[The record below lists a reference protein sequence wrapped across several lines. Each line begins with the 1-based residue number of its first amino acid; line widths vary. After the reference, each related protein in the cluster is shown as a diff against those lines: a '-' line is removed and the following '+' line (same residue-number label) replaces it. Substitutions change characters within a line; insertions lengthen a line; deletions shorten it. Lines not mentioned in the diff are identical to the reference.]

1 MRKITCDPQGR
12 RERLQRIM
20 RTYST
25 PSSSSSSS
33 QATTSPSPQ
42 KSKRRFWRPWRRQ
55 QKKPGTLV
63 LLRHGESHW
72 NLNNSFTGWADPDL
86 TADGC
91 AEVRRAARL
100 LLERGYK
107 PEVIYTSRLKRAI
120 RSSFIL
126 LKEMNLMYRPLF
138 KEYELNE
145 RMYGALTGM
154 SKSQIALTFGEELV
168 QQWRR
173 SLDVRPPELDEKHP
187 YWPGNERKYND
198 IPRSKIPK
206 TESLHDTMNRAVPLF
221 KKKIEKDLRDGK
233 DVLVVA
239 HYNSLRGLVKH
250 IDSIDTDEIRSV
262 EIPTGIP
269 LVYEFDVDMKPIR
282 SNFSG
287 QGGMSGSFL
296 ATPEVTQ
303 AALKRERELSQDVP
317 GFTDSPLVTPVLRA
331 ISSLQRERES
341 LFKERKHDASDNGR
355 ISIASMLSD
364 DQRGS
369 KLSGELDRI
378 NGGRTNIFGDNSE
391 AEGASESSMSKA
403 VKDIGI
409 DEPLL
414 IIMRHGTTEFNKLG
428 LFTGWQDVT
437 LSAEGREEAINA
449 GKLMAKYNV
458 QIDEVHTSCLSRA
471 IETAWLAMGELDAF
485 WVPFKKTWRL
495 NERMYGGLTGLS
507 KKLISQ
513 MHGEEQFKKW
523 RRGYDERP
531 PPVDSF
537 SQHYP
542 GNDQRYV
549 EMVTDIP
556 ISGWQ
561 TLIRSLEAGKL
572 QIARKMPRTESL
584 KDCMR
589 RTIPYFRTDI
599 MKNLYQ
605 TKKNTLVV
613 SSENAIR
620 GLLMELCD
628 ISEKNITSVE
638 IPTGLPMLYD
648 SKTRSIRLL
657 DDGKGDPLLR
667 YNFGSKP
674 ELLFKSEMR
683 EIDSRN
689 QSTGNLGSSSLIS
702 LPVSRQDLNPELSSF
717 SAYSSSSNS
726 FPSTLSSLASQ
737 LSSSLNNKMDRYVPA
752 SKLVKTMLDD
762 ELPHML
768 KGGQRRLNLKE
779 EVQWSQALKNKSQN
793 ATGAIASP
801 EKRQDSHLQCK
812 VMFHVSHSHCDNLV

>member
-1 MRKITCDPQGR
+1 MMVLESLLLTCFIGSCMTVGGSSMGSRGGAVASTTTITLPAATYESLWSRRGSISASKASNHLHGRLDGHRHHSESLCRPTAMRKITCDPQGR

-341 LFKERKHDASDNGR
+341 LFKERKHDASIGNTR
-355 ISIASMLSD
+355 IHKHMLIRMPLNTIGKISTSILSVSLYVTYSIIPTHLYWYSML
-364 DQRGS
+364 
-369 KLSGELDRI
+369 LSLTTYRSV
-378 NGGRTNIFGDNSE
+378 T
-391 AEGASESSMSKA
+391 MTP
-403 VKDIGI
+403 
-409 DEPLL
+409 PLFL
-414 IIMRHGTTEFNKLG
+414 
-428 LFTGWQDVT
+428 Q
-437 LSAEGREEAINA
+437 
-449 GKLMAKYNV
+449 
-458 QIDEVHTSCLSRA
+458 
-471 IETAWLAMGELDAF
+471 LA
-485 WVPFKKTWRL
+485 
-495 NERMYGGLTGLS
+495 
-507 KKLISQ
+507 
-513 MHGEEQFKKW
+513 
-523 RRGYDERP
+523 
-531 PPVDSF
+531 
-537 SQHYP
+537 
-542 GNDQRYV
+542 
-549 EMVTDIP
+549 
-556 ISGWQ
+556 
-561 TLIRSLEAGKL
+561 
-572 QIARKMPRTESL
+572 
-584 KDCMR
+584 
-589 RTIPYFRTDI
+589 TI
-599 MKNLYQ
+599 
-605 TKKNTLVV
+605 
-613 SSENAIR
+613 
-620 GLLMELCD
+620 
-628 ISEKNITSVE
+628 
-638 IPTGLPMLYD
+638 
-648 SKTRSIRLL
+648 
-657 DDGKGDPLLR
+657 
-667 YNFGSKP
+667 
-674 ELLFKSEMR
+674 
-683 EIDSRN
+683 
-689 QSTGNLGSSSLIS
+689 
-702 LPVSRQDLNPELSSF
+702 
-717 SAYSSSSNS
+717 
-726 FPSTLSSLASQ
+726 
-737 LSSSLNNKMDRYVPA
+737 
-752 SKLVKTMLDD
+752 
-762 ELPHML
+762 
-768 KGGQRRLNLKE
+768 
-779 EVQWSQALKNKSQN
+779 
-793 ATGAIASP
+793 
-801 EKRQDSHLQCK
+801 
-812 VMFHVSHSHCDNLV
+812 